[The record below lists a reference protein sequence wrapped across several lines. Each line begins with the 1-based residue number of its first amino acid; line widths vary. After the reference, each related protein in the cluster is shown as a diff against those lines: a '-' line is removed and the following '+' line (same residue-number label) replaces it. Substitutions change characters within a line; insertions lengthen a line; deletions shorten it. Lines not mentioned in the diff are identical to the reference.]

1 MDILKCI
8 IAEDEPLAAEII
20 ADYVSSVP
28 FLELKASFTNPVEAL
43 HWLMQNPT
51 DVIFL
56 DINMPKIKG
65 NEFIT
70 AAKGDFQYIITTAYQ
85 EFAVDS
91 YQWGVVDY
99 LLKPVDFARFMIA
112 VGKLKSKNNVS
123 PAPILPSK
131 QDHKLYQYFNVNKNY
146 VKICVNDILYIESVK
161 DYLKIVTINQSIT
174 TKAKMSD
181 LEPTYKLNQI
191 IRIHRSFMIN
201 LNHIVS
207 FNHNEIFIANQS
219 FPIGRQYKDAVNK
232 VLGDLV

>member
-8 IAEDEPLAAEII
+8 IVEDEPLAAEII

-43 HWLMQNPT
+43 HWLMENPT

-112 VGKLKSKNNVS
+112 VGKLKTKNNVS
-123 PAPILPSK
+123 PAQLLPSK
-131 QDHKLYQYFNVNKNY
+131 QDNKLYQYFNVNKNY

-181 LEPTYKLNQI
+181 LEPMYKLNQI

>member
-8 IAEDEPLAAEII
+8 IVEDEPLAAEII

-28 FLELKASFTNPVEAL
+28 FLELKECFTNPVEAL

-112 VGKLKSKNNVS
+112 VGKLKSKNNVAL
-123 PAPILPSK
+123 APIMPSK
-131 QDHKLYQYFNVNKNY
+131 QDNKLYQYFNVNKNY

-181 LEPTYKLNQI
+181 LESTYKLNQI

-201 LNHIVS
+201 LNHIAS